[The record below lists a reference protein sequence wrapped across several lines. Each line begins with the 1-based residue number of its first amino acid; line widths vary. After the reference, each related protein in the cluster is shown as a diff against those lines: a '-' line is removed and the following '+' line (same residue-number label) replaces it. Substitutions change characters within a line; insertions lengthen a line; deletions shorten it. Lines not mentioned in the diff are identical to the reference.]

1 MDIIQ
6 HIKEKNNPSTENF
19 PNLPSNFSTTS
30 ALPKHKK
37 PPTHAFLHCVGGKSR
52 QNYFVS
58 TAMVTSFWLRL
69 RKAVISS
76 ASSGAALMRA
86 RS

>member
-19 PNLPSNFSTTS
+19 TLFHKQLLNGICLTK
-30 ALPKHKK
+30 AKK

>member
-19 PNLPSNFSTTS
+19 PDLPCNFST
-30 ALPKHKK
+30 ALRYPGIK
-37 PPTHAFLHCVGGKSR
+37 TAHACFLHCVGGESR